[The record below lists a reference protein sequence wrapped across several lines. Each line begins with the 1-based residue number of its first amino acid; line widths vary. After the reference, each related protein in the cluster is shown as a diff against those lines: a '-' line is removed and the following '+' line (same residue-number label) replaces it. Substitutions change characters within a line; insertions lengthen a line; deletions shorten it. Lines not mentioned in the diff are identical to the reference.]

1 MTDRDTSQDTSATQV
16 DTTTADATDVTAQ
29 SASAEPAATAATDVA
44 PETASDGT
52 PASTANGTSEAA
64 TEAASGASA
73 NGASEATPEP
83 APEAT
88 SEATSEATPDGAPEA
103 TSEGAPDA
111 ASVGAADSATEA
123 APEATA
129 EAAPET
135 TPETVSD
142 GGSEAPSEAAPEA
155 TTDATP
161 NAAPDAA
168 PDAASDAGSQ
178 TPPEVTPEATAD
190 AAPDATPEAT
200 PDALSDSGPE
210 APSEATPQATPDDTP
225 EAVSGAAS
233 DAGSEATTDAAR
245 DATPEA
251 VSDGGSEAAPEVTP
265 EATADAA
272 PKAAT
277 PAPPVA
283 TPAALAEAPVAEHH
297 EPVPPPTAAMPHTQ
311 PATAV
316 PAAPVAGTPVAEA
329 SANPGKWGRVD
340 ADGTVYV
347 TTADGERAVGS
358 WHAGEPAEGLA
369 HYARRFDDVR
379 TEVELLVARLGAGSG
394 DPKHT
399 LTNAKH
405 IKESLTDAPLV
416 GDLTALS
423 ARLDQV
429 LEQAQQ
435 AVESVR
441 HARDEARGQ
450 ALARKQEL
458 VAEVEKIAETSTQ
471 WKSAGDRL
479 RAILD
484 EWKTIKGVDRKTD
497 DQLWK
502 RFSKA
507 RDMFNR
513 RRGSHFADLDRQRG
527 AAKERKQELVK
538 LAEEISDSDDWGP
551 TAARY
556 RDLMTEWKAAG
567 RAPKEADDALWQQF
581 RAAQDKFFSRRSSVF
596 NERDAELVEN
606 AKRKEALIAEAE
618 KINPASDLDAA
629 RAHLHR
635 IQEKWDEVGKVPRER
650 IRELEGKLRVVEDK
664 VRNAADA
671 QWRRT
676 DPEAEARAAQFR
688 ERVEQFEAQ
697 AAKARAS
704 GDKRRAEQAEA
715 QAAQWREWLTAA
727 ENAVASR

>member
-16 DTTTADATDVTAQ
+16 ETAVETTVDAATADATAET
-29 SASAEPAATAATDVA
+29 ASAEPAATATDVEAAEA
-44 PETASDGT
+44 PE
-52 PASTANGTSEAA
+52 
-64 TEAASGASA
+64 
-73 NGASEATPEP
+73 
-83 APEAT
+83 
-88 SEATSEATPDGAPEA
+88 
-103 TSEGAPDA
+103 
-111 ASVGAADSATEA
+111 
-123 APEATA
+123 
-129 EAAPET
+129 
-135 TPETVSD
+135 
-142 GGSEAPSEAAPEA
+142 
-155 TTDATP
+155 
-161 NAAPDAA
+161 
-168 PDAASDAGSQ
+168 
-178 TPPEVTPEATAD
+178 
-190 AAPDATPEAT
+190 
-200 PDALSDSGPE
+200 PE
-210 APSEATPQATPDDTP
+210 AP
-225 EAVSGAAS
+225 
-233 DAGSEATTDAAR
+233 
-245 DATPEA
+245 
-251 VSDGGSEAAPEVTP
+251 
-265 EATADAA
+265 ATAAA
-272 PKAAT
+272 ESPETSSSTEA
-277 PAPPVA
+277 PARPVA
-283 TPAALAEAPVAEHH
+283 TPAAPIEPPVDSPAEAEAPAEPQAEPQAEAETPAEPQAEAPAEPSPEVPAKPEHH

-311 PATAV
+311 PASAV
-316 PAAPVAGTPVAEA
+316 PAAPVSGAPVAEA

-347 TTADGERAVGS
+347 KTDDGERAVGS

-379 TEVELLVARLGAGSG
+379 TEVELLVARLSAGSG

-405 IKESLTDAPLV
+405 IKESLTDAALV
-416 GDLTALS
+416 GDLTALA
-423 ARLDQV
+423 ARVDDV
-429 LEQAQQ
+429 IERAQA

-441 HARDEARGQ
+441 HARDEARGH
-450 ALARKQEL
+450 ALSRKQEL
-458 VAEVEKIAETSTQ
+458 VAEVEKIAEASTQ
-471 WKSAGDRL
+471 WKAAGDRL

-513 RRGSHFADLDRQRG
+513 RRGSHFADLDRQRS
-527 AAKERKQELVK
+527 AAKDRKQELVT

-556 RDLMTEWKAAG
+556 RELMTEWKAAG
-567 RAPKEADDALWQQF
+567 RAPKEADDQLWQQF

-606 AKRKEALIAEAE
+606 AKRKEALLAEAE
-618 KINPASDLDAA
+618 KINAGGDLEAA
-629 RAHLHR
+629 RAQLHR

-650 IRELEGKLRVVEDK
+650 IRELEGKLRAVEDR

-697 AAKARAS
+697 AAKARAA

-715 QAAQWREWLTAA
+715 QAAQWREWLAAA